1 MEGMGTALAIEG
13 VPDHVVVVPA
23 GGAAIGEPEALHDG
37 AGADVR
43 EAGDRDQPP
52 VVREPLA
59 PELER
64 GSTALGRKAAAPGAP
79 VEHPPHLDRRGL
91 ERPVVVAQEPDP
103 ADQPSRLE
111 VLDRPV
117 AEPVLGPLPLEL
129 LDLRA
134 RPLDAVGTHVLEV
147 AGLTVDLRE

>member
-1 MEGMGTALAIEG
+1 MGMGTALAFGG
-13 VPDHVVVVPA
+13 VPDYVVVVRA

-37 AGADVR
+37 AGAGVR
-43 EAGDRDQPP
+43 GAGDRDQPL
-52 VVREPLA
+52 VIREPLA
-59 PELER
+59 PQLER
-64 GSTALGRKAAAPGAP
+64 GSTGLGRKAAAPEAL
-79 VEHPPHLDRRGL
+79 VEHPSDLDRRGL

-134 RPLDAVGTHVLEV
+134 RPLDVVGTHVLEV
-147 AGLTVDLRE
+147 AGL